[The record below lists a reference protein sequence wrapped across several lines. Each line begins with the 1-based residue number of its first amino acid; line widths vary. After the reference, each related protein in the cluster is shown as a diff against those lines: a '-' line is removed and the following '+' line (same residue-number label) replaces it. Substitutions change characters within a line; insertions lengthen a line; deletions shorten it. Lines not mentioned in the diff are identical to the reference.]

1 MRLDGPQDRS
11 GWVRKNSPPTWIR
24 TPDLP
29 THSESLY
36 RLRYPGPIVYM
47 YIYIY
52 IYVVYL
58 LIINCTRCTVH
69 TPQLNYKCHLL
80 LKHSFRTI
88 CNCAYIGLLTSPGVA
103 SVTARDLRLPPR
115 CGCDLPSSWVLR
127 CVISQKGAELNMSL
141 RHIIFIVTCLFRVHL
156 NAIQHYIRDV

>member
-1 MRLDGPQDRS
+1 MGPRTGLDGCEKTR
-11 GWVRKNSPPTWIR
+11 PPPGFEPR
-24 TPDLP
+24 TFQ
-29 THSESLY
+29 
-36 RLRYPGPIVYM
+36 PIASHYTDCAIPAQLFIC
-47 YIYIY
+47 IYIY
-52 IYVVYL
+52 IYVVHL